1 MTILER
7 SASLRKVAGKDSVV
21 TADQPRL
28 SGRQEQAR
36 RNDAAILAAAR
47 TVFVADPDA
56 PIAAVAKHAGVNIS
70 SLYRRFDSKEELI
83 RRLCSDGLQTYIE
96 IAQAAI
102 DDEEG
107 EQWGVFSAFM
117 RRIMEADNH
126 ALTVRLAGRFTP
138 TRQNQRDAARAFT
151 LNEQLVAR
159 MQAAG
164 LLRDDVDAN
173 DLTYVFEQLSCLNA
187 PTAQR
192 TAELRSRYLALHL
205 DALRAPGRTPLPG
218 PPPTATEVADRWR
231 GGSPRRE
238 AARLEQD
245 G

>member
-7 SASLRKVAGKDSVV
+7 SASVRKRAGKDSVV

-47 TVFVADPDA
+47 ALFVADPDA

-70 SLYRRFDSKEELI
+70 SLYRRFASKEELI
-83 RRLCSDGLQTYIE
+83 RRLCSDGLRSYIE

-107 EQWGVFSAFM
+107 ERWEVFATFM

-126 ALTVRLAGRFTP
+126 ALTVRLAGRFIP
-138 TRQNQRDAARAFT
+138 NAQNELDAARAFA
-151 LNEQLVAR
+151 LNEQLVVR
-159 MQAAG
+159 TKAAG
-164 LLRDDVDAN
+164 LLREDIDAN
-173 DLTYVFEQLSCLNA
+173 DLTYVFEQLSCLHA
-187 PTAQR
+187 STPQR
-192 TAELRSRYLALHL
+192 TAQQRSRYLALHL
-205 DALRAPGRTPLPG
+205 DALWAPGRTPLPG
-218 PPPTATEVADRWR
+218 PPPTAREVAARWQAR
-231 GGSPRRE
+231 PRR
-238 AARLEQD
+238 RS
-245 G
+245 GKRR